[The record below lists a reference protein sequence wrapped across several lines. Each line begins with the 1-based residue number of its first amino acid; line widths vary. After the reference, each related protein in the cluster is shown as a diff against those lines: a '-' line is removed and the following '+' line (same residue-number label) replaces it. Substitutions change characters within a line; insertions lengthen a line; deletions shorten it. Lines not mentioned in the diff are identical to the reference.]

1 MHDALTGHAAG
12 KNVGRS
18 YGSGHSVARLYAEI
32 SKVTVPVDLSRLHTT
47 KVRKAPPGWV
57 PRANKLSAKLPS
69 K

>member
-1 MHDALTGHAAG
+1 M
-12 KNVGRS
+12 
-18 YGSGHSVARLYAEI
+18 ARLYAEI